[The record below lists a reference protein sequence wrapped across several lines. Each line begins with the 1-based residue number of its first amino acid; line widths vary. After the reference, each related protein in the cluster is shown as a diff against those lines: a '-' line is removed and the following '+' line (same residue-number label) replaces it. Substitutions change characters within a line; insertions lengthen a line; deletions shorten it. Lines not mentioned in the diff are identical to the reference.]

1 MSEYNL
7 TLTIRNGLLLS
18 KMRQAGMSTAAEL
31 SRATG
36 VGQTDIGEYLRLL
49 ESPYRAQTG
58 ELKRSAEKLCDY
70 FGCIIEELFPREHL
84 YRPMTSNR
92 YEADISADKLGIL
105 CGLREP
111 IALEDLADSED
122 EQGQRFNVLFKIA
135 ELNPHEQAIINS
147 RFVDELGLEQ
157 SGAKIGVSK
166 ERARQIEMKAL
177 RKLRKFGSVI
187 HEKWRGEKYE
197 L

>member
-1 MSEYNL
+1 MSDYNL

-18 KMRQAGMSTAAEL
+18 KMRQAGLSTAAEL

-49 ESPYRAQTG
+49 ESPCSAQTG
-58 ELKRSAEKLCDY
+58 KLKRSAEKLCEY
-70 FGCIIEELFPREHL
+70 FGCLIDELFPREHL
-84 YRPMTSNR
+84 YSPMASNR

-111 IALEDLADSED
+111 IALEDLADAD
-122 EQGQRFNVLFKIA
+122 AEQGQRFNVLFQIA
-135 ELNPHEQAIINS
+135 GLNPHEQAVINS

-177 RKLRKFGSVI
+177 RKLRKSGSVI
-187 HEKWRGEKYE
+187 HEKWRGEKHK